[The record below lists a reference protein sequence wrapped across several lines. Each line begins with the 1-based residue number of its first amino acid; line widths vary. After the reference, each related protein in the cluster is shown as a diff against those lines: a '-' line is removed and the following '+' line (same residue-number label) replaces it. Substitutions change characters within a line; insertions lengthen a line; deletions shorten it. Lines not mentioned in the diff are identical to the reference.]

1 MKKLRKSLFLLLI
14 SSGSLLLTSCGV
26 TTSRIE
32 LQNTKDENTKTQS
45 QENNFIQ
52 KETLRT
58 EKTGDLLDNSEAQIS
73 QKNNFEQK
81 IDQKSNLVS
90 IPKPN
95 IKTKTVKKQ
104 ILKNFNQNQNQNQQ
118 QQQKQLLSPKND
130 NKTEIITKKQPEV
143 AVFANFSQKYLQL
156 ENDVKNFI
164 NTELKELKHE
174 FFRDKLNQ
182 VIDEVEYEKIRDQKN
197 QNDSFFKNNIEKL
210 TKIFDEVKT
219 NYKNSTNFSQTI
231 EPKIQVEKPKEKDEN
246 SYPLGI
252 EKYQDYQG
260 NLNSNNSAKN
270 FMNLIDPKDVRNFEY
285 QGYNEQNRKKVA
297 YFTKKL
303 IDESKPKTDQEKIK
317 IIFDWIVKN
326 VKYAWNL
333 SRIPAVE
340 PSSVLEE
347 LYAVCGGYS
356 NLYKAMLDSIGI
368 KNSIVIGWSKFGPH
382 QWNLVFDTKTK
393 EFFHSDPTWGQFRRN
408 DAEFAKDHKTFKI
421 LDSFY
426 SENGQTYEY
435 NLGVSLVSAS
445 TSDIKPATEI
455 KNNSKVVGISNDFL
469 KKASK
474 LYIGPNVS
482 RIDYQSGTFN
492 VKSIEVDPQ
501 NPYFASKDGV
511 LYNKNL
517 TKLIIMPEKY
527 DFSSFVL
534 PKTVQEIEDYKF
546 SLNAKNL
553 EKITVEP
560 GNYYFRDYGGILY
573 NNDLSK
579 IIIIPKNYNGK
590 IITAK
595 NVKLDP
601 HTFANNPKI
610 TEIEISQGTKEIP
623 DFTFNSLSSLLTI
636 KIPQSLEKFSENAF
650 VGIDLRKIKIIYPP
664 NIDKNVANVLKKL
677 KKMQ

>member
-1 MKKLRKSLFLLLI
+1 MEKLRKSLFLLLI
-14 SSGSLLLTSCGV
+14 SSGSLFLTSCGLA
-26 TTSRIE
+26 TSRIE
-32 LQNTKDENTKTQS
+32 LQNTKDKNAKTQH
-45 QENNFIQ
+45 QENKFIQ
-52 KETLRT
+52 KETLTT
-58 EKTGDLLDNSEAQIS
+58 EKTSNLLDNSEAQIT
-73 QKNNFEQK
+73 QKNNFDQK
-81 IDQKSNLVS
+81 IDQKIEQKSNQVS
-90 IPKPN
+90 IPKSN

-104 ILKNFNQNQNQNQQ
+104 ILKNFNQNQQ
-118 QQQKQLLSPKND
+118 QQQKQVLDPKNND
-130 NKTEIITKKQPEV
+130 KTEIITKKQPEV

-174 FFRDKLNQ
+174 FFRDQLNQ
-182 VIDEVEYEKIRDQKN
+182 VIDEVEYEKNRDQKN
-197 QNDSFFKNNIEKL
+197 QNETFFKNSIEKL

-219 NYKNSTNFSQTI
+219 NYKNSTNFSQII
-231 EPKIQVEKPKEKDEN
+231 EPKIQDEKPKEKDEN

-260 NLNSNNSAKN
+260 NLNSNNSAKS

-297 YFTKKL
+297 DFTKKL
-303 IDESKPKTDQEKIK
+303 IYESKPKTDEEKIK

-340 PSSVLEE
+340 PSAVLEE

-435 NLGVSLVSAS
+435 NLGVSLVSAK
-445 TSDIKPATEI
+445 TSDANPAFEI
-455 KNNSKVVGISNDFL
+455 KNKSKVVGISNDFL

-482 RIDYQSGTFN
+482 RIDYQSGTFS

-579 IIIIPKNYNGK
+579 IIFIPKNYKGK

-610 TEIEISQGTKEIP
+610 TEIEISQGVKEIP
-623 DFTFNSLSSLLTI
+623 DFAFNSLSSLSII

-650 VGIDLRKIKIIYPP
+650 VGIGLRKIKIIYPP

-677 KKMQ
+677 KKK

>member
-1 MKKLRKSLFLLLI
+1 MIRRKKSLFFLLI
-14 SSGSLLLTSCGV
+14 SSGSLLLTSCGIA
-26 TTSRIE
+26 TSRIE
-32 LQNTKDENTKTQS
+32 LQNNSDKNS
-45 QENNFIQ
+45 QVLFEDNDSVQ
-52 KETLRT
+52 KETLAPQT
-58 EKTGDLLDNSEAQIS
+58 TSDLLDNSKIQPTEKNTFKQETNQKLNQITTTTT
-73 QKNNFEQK
+73 NN
-81 IDQKSNLVS
+81 N
-90 IPKPN
+90 KP
-95 IKTKTVKKQ
+95 KTVKKQ
-104 ILKNFNQNQNQNQQ
+104 ILKNFNQHQQ
-118 QQQKQLLSPKND
+118 LSKPTS
-130 NKTEIITKKQPEV
+130 NKKSEKITKEQPKPV
-143 AVFANFSQKYLQL
+143 VSTNFSQKYWQL
-156 ENDVKNFI
+156 EANVKNFI

-182 VIDEVEYEKIRDQKN
+182 AIDEVEYKTIYDQKN
-197 QNDSFFKNNIEKL
+197 QNEAFFKNSIEKL
-210 TKIFDEVKT
+210 TKVFNEVKV
-219 NYKNSTNFSQTI
+219 NYKNSTNFSQI
-231 EPKIQVEKPKEKDEN
+231 IQKKIQIEKPKEKDEN

-260 NLNSNNSAKN
+260 NLNSNNSAKS
-270 FMNLIDPKDVRNFEY
+270 FMNLIDPKDVRDFEY
-285 QGYNEQNRKKVA
+285 QGYDEKNRKKVA
-297 YFTKKL
+297 DFTKKL
-303 IDESKPKTDQEKIK
+303 IDDAKPKTDEEKIK

-333 SRIPAVE
+333 SRTPAVE
-340 PSSVLEE
+340 PSVVLEE

-356 NLYKAMLDSIGI
+356 NLYKAMLDSIGV

-382 QWNLVFDTKTK
+382 QWNLVFDSKTK
-393 EFFHSDPTWGQFRRN
+393 DFFHSDPTWGQFKR
-408 DAEFAKDHKTFKI
+408 DDKEFAKDHKAFKI
-421 LDSFY
+421 LDSYY
-426 SENGQTYEY
+426 SENDQTYEY
-435 NLGVSLVSAS
+435 NLGVSLVSAN
-445 TSDIKPATEI
+445 TSDVKPATEI
-455 KNNSKVVGISNDFL
+455 KNKSKVVGISNDFL

-474 LYIGPNVS
+474 LYIGPNVR

-492 VKSIEVDPQ
+492 LKSIEVDPQ

-579 IIIIPKNYNGK
+579 IIVIPKNYKGK

-595 NVKLDP
+595 NVKLDA

-610 TEIEISQGTKEIP
+610 TEIEISQGVKEIP
-623 DFTFNSLSSLLTI
+623 DFTFNSLSSLLII

-650 VGIDLRKIKIIYPP
+650 VGMDPKKLKIIHPP
-664 NIDKNVANVLKKL
+664 NIDKNVANVLNKL

>member
-1 MKKLRKSLFLLLI
+1 MIRRKKSLFFLLI
-14 SSGSLLLTSCGV
+14 SSGSLLLTSCGIA
-26 TTSRIE
+26 TSRIE
-32 LQNTKDENTKTQS
+32 LQNNSDKNS
-45 QENNFIQ
+45 QVLFEDNDSVQ
-52 KETLRT
+52 KETLAPQT
-58 EKTGDLLDNSEAQIS
+58 TSDLLDNSKIQSTEKNTFKQETNQKLNQITTTTT
-73 QKNNFEQK
+73 NN
-81 IDQKSNLVS
+81 N
-90 IPKPN
+90 KP
-95 IKTKTVKKQ
+95 KTVKKQ
-104 ILKNFNQNQNQNQQ
+104 ILKNFNQQPQQ
-118 QQQKQLLSPKND
+118 QLSSSTSNK
-130 NKTEIITKKQPEV
+130 KTEIIPKKQPKP
-143 AVFANFSQKYLQL
+143 AVSTNFSQKYWQL
-156 ENDVKNFI
+156 EADVKNFI

-174 FFRDKLNQ
+174 FFRDQLNQ
-182 VIDEVEYEKIRDQKN
+182 AIDEIEYKSIYDQKN
-197 QNDSFFKNNIEKL
+197 QNEAFFKNSVEKL
-210 TKIFDEVKT
+210 TKVFDEVKV
-219 NYKNSTNFSQTI
+219 NYKNSTNFSQI
-231 EPKIQVEKPKEKDEN
+231 IQPKIQGEKPKEKDEN

-260 NLNSNNSAKN
+260 NLNSNNSAKS
-270 FMNLIDPKDVRNFEY
+270 FMNLIDPKDVRDFEY
-285 QGYNEQNRKKVA
+285 QGYNEKNRKKVA
-297 YFTKKL
+297 DFTKKL
-303 IDESKPKTDQEKIK
+303 IEDAKPKTDEEKIK

-333 SRIPAVE
+333 SRTPAVE
-340 PSSVLEE
+340 PSAVLEE

-356 NLYKAMLDSIGI
+356 NLYKAMLDSIGV

-382 QWNLVFDTKTK
+382 QWNLVFDSKTND
-393 EFFHSDPTWGQFRRN
+393 FFHSDPTWGQFKRD
-408 DAEFAKDHKTFKI
+408 DAEFAKDHKAFKI
-421 LDSFY
+421 LDSYY
-426 SENGQTYEY
+426 SENDQTYEY

-445 TSDIKPATEI
+445 TSDVRPATEI
-455 KNNSKVVGISNDFL
+455 KNKSKVVGISNDFL

-579 IIIIPKNYNGK
+579 IIVIPKNYKGK

-595 NVKLDP
+595 NVKLDA

-610 TEIEISQGTKEIP
+610 TEIEISQGVKEIP
-623 DFTFNSLSSLLTI
+623 DFTFNSLSSLLII

-650 VGIDLRKIKIIYPP
+650 VGMDPKKLKIIHPP
-664 NIDKNVANVLKKL
+664 NIDKNVANVLNKL